1 MKKYAFM
8 LMGILMIAVSFS
20 GCSSKVTS
28 IEELKQRGS
37 IVMTTNAELEPFE
50 YRDGNEIIGI
60 DIDISKKIA
69 ESLGVELV
77 VNDVS
82 FDALIFELKGNKCD
96 FVAAGMSYNVDRA
109 RNVSFSVPYFN
120 ASQDIVIRNDSDIKS
135 AEDIK
140 NKMIGVQLGT
150 TSDSYCTENLKSSS
164 VVRYNKSVDAV
175 SDLINKRIDAVVVDD
190 FLANKLIDKNP
201 DLIKKLD
208 ERLTSEEYM
217 LCVNKQNTELLNFIN
232 SEIENLKQTGELD
245 SIIKKY
251 RRDE

>member
-1 MKKYAFM
+1 M
-8 LMGILMIAVSFS
+8 
-20 GCSSKVTS
+20 
-28 IEELKQRGS
+28 
-37 IVMTTNAELEPFE
+37 
-50 YRDGNEIIGI
+50 
-60 DIDISKKIA
+60 
-69 ESLGVELV
+69 GVELV

-82 FDALIFELKGNKCD
+82 FDALVFELKGNKCD

-120 ASQDIVIRNDSDIKS
+120 ASQDIIIMNDSDIKS

-140 NKMIGVQLGT
+140 NKTIGVQLGS
-150 TSDSYCTENLKSSS
+150 TSDSYCTENLKSSN
-164 VVRYNKSVDAV
+164 VVRYNKSIDAV

-190 FLANKLIDKNP
+190 FFANKLIDKNP

-208 ERLTSEEYM
+208 ERLTTEEYM

-251 RRDE
+251 RKDE